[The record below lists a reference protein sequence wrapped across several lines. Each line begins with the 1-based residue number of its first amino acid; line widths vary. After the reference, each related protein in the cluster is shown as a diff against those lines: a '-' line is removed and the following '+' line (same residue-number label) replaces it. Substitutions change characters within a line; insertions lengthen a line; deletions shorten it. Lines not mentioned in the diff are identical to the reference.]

1 MVFFPK
7 VSLSLSRRSFIAFVV
22 LRRKTFPRRKT
33 FSCPPISA
41 LSECVKITDF
51 MFISSNTRVRVKA
64 KRESSASSVFG
75 TRSTEIIV
83 RSVLNTRVFFNS
95 LTLCVLRCEQT
106 LSETKHFA
114 LPARTMSMKVF
125 KTVKTRASD
134 NFRRQTTRIKMR
146 ADLKH

>member
-95 LTLCVLRCEQT
+95 LTLCVLRCEQHYQRRNIS
-106 LSETKHFA
+106 LSQQGRCQWKFSKLLRHA
-114 LPARTMSMKVF
+114 LAITFDDRLQGLRWEP
-125 KTVKTRASD
+125 
-134 NFRRQTTRIKMR
+134 I
-146 ADLKH
+146 